1 MTLKLHA
8 CILGSE
14 TNPSGLSNGHLL
26 QFCSTLSGLAALANQ
41 ESEFESKLICMTA
54 SLRAQYGDANVVL
67 ATAPLDPV
75 YKWVWDGNEWTR
87 ICVVSSSLRVS
98 KELADGSTL
107 VIVLEVEGSMP
118 YVP

>member
-8 CILGSE
+8 CIHGSE
-14 TNPSGLSNGHLL
+14 TTPSGLSNGHLL

-41 ESEFESKLICMTA
+41 GSDFESKLTCMTA
-54 SLRAQYGDANVVL
+54 SLKAQYGDTNVVRMGAL
-67 ATAPLDPV
+67 PDPA
-75 YKWVWDGNEWTR
+75 YMWVWDGSEWTR
-87 ICVVSSSLRVS
+87 ICIVSSTLNIS